1 MNKIIDNLV
10 YFSFLDVLVIYMASI
25 VSLEE
30 LIETWWA
37 IHSELEI
44 TKDSPE
50 YLNEVLVVAFESTL
64 SMCGWSVEK
73 WNDEC
78 NAIKADQKMAQ

>member
-1 MNKIIDNLV
+1 MNKIVDNLV
-10 YFSFLDVLVIYMASI
+10 SFSNLDMVCINMSSI

-37 IHSELEI
+37 IHAELEI
-44 TKDSPE
+44 TKDSPQ
-50 YLNEVLVVAFESTL
+50 YLNEVLAVAFESTL
-64 SMCGWSVEK
+64 AMCGWTVDK

>member
-1 MNKIIDNLV
+1 MLV
-10 YFSFLDVLVIYMASI
+10 NGMSSI

-37 IHSELEI
+37 IHAELEI

-64 SMCGWSVEK
+64 AMCGWSIEE
-73 WNDEC
+73 WNDKC
-78 NAIKADQKMAQ
+78 NAIKSDQKMAQ